1 MTAERVFQAV
11 FAGAAVLV
19 AASFVGVLL
28 RACRPH
34 CSKAQR
40 SAAGSQPWGRG
51 SRSSSSPGLGLGAA
65 AAGLTLCAVAELGAL
80 ALCDALE
87 RRRGVEL
94 GLVEAENRLS
104 RLIEEENDRRAEELS
119 RTLARARADTSSLL
133 AEEERKFALER
144 QRLIAEREEQART
157 EIAEALSRAQ
167 QGAEQRVAALAG
179 DLEQLQQ
186 SVRSGDQAA
195 RRAPDAADHGAGAA
209 PRGGQPRPRYRARRA
224 ARRTGARAHGAG
236 RRRPSLPSRPPGP
249 RSRSTTPSG
258 GARCTRCRS
267 VFAAA
272 SASCASRSSARRPR
286 RLQRIKSSFEDIE
299 RRQLDKLQ
307 RVVDR
312 SGERYVEAA
321 EQQFEASVR
330 TARDEAARRLA
341 RELERSSAMFAHEA
355 ESVLAERLSKV
366 GDVGAK
372 RVEKRLTESEAVL
385 TRRRD
390 ELLAALEL
398 RMSDAEAELRRRM
411 AALEAQ
417 TEAERGILETASAT
431 LRAASTSSCRR
442 PKTASAPHSI
452 HIDIRFSANFS
463 GEGSSDGE
471 RTRGY
476 HRSQRMSETETIEVH
491 YETERS
497 KVESWRLHVLIQAG
511 YPLPLAEKLA
521 GSEADLHRAVEL
533 VSQGCDHSVAA
544 AILL

>member
-19 AASFVGVLL
+19 TASFVGVLL
-28 RACRPH
+28 RRVPPTLL
-34 CSKAQR
+34 KG
-40 SAAGSQPWGRG
+40 AAIGCGVAALGAWIAFVFDPS
-51 SRSSSSPGLGLGAA
+51 LGLGAA

-186 SVRSGDQAA
+186 SVRAEIKRLGERQTQLITELEQRLEADNRGLDTAHDEQRAA
-195 RRAPDAADHGAGAA
+195 LARVRTELAEATESAFASARTEIEEHNAERRRALHEVSE
-209 PRGGQPRPRYRARRA
+209 RL
-224 ARRTGARAHGAG
+224 
-236 RRRPSLPSRPPGP
+236 RRRERELREQIEREESE
-249 RSRSTTPSG
+249 
-258 GARCTRCRS
+258 
-267 VFAAA
+267 AA
-272 SASCASRSSARRPR
+272 
-286 RLQRIKSSFEDIE
+286 QRIKSSFEDIE

-312 SGERYVEAA
+312 SGQRYVEAA

-390 ELLAALEL
+390 ELLTALEL

-417 TEAERGILETASAT
+417 TDAERGILETRLQDLA
-431 LRAASTSSCRR
+431 RR
-442 PKTASAPHSI
+442 
-452 HIDIRFSANFS
+452 ID
-463 GEGSSDGE
+463 E
-471 RTRGY
+471 
-476 HRSQRMSETETIEVH
+476 
-491 YETERS
+491 
-497 KVESWRLHVLIQAG
+497 
-511 YPLPLAEKLA
+511 LA
-521 GSEADLHRAVEL
+521 SEAENRLGATIR
-533 VSQGCDHSVAA
+533 ST
-544 AILL
+544 